1 MCHVQIWVLLR
12 VFFLIKLST
21 LYILDSL
28 SCYSLTHIKNFNDLR
43 GYNITPCLDYWKL
56 LCGPWFWVVVFFFN
70 LNVMHVVVSKLY
82 RYTIW
87 LFHFGYCELN
97 WRVFYYFRVIIRD
110 KKLTKHHMLQSKY
123 LCIKDMFLFKTVCE
137 H

>member
-43 GYNITPCLDYWKL
+43 GYNITPNCLDYWKL
-56 LCGPWFWVVVFFFN
+56 LCGPWFWVVFF
-70 LNVMHVVVSKLY
+70 L
-82 RYTIW
+82 I
-87 LFHFGYCELN
+87 
-97 WRVFYYFRVIIRD
+97 
-110 KKLTKHHMLQSKY
+110 
-123 LCIKDMFLFKTVCE
+123 
-137 H
+137 

>member
-1 MCHVQIWVLLR
+1 MSCTNLGFTEGFFFNKIIDTVYLRFPELLQFNSYLKFQWSAWLQYYTLFGLLEVTLWSLVLG
-12 VFFLIKLST
+12 
-21 LYILDSL
+21 
-28 SCYSLTHIKNFNDLR
+28 C
-43 GYNITPCLDYWKL
+43 C
-56 LCGPWFWVVVFFFN
+56 FFN

-110 KKLTKHHMLQSKY
+110 KKLTKHRMLQSKY